1 MLKTID
7 AYMYAFG
14 EMRRKSAFWVPIAL
28 LYMILGSIREAF
40 PEDWIL
46 KGLIAIPETL
56 LYLGIV
62 SVSISAITNKDY
74 NFEDVILKPIIYC
87 KACIISMLAV
97 LLGCIVLLLP
107 TGFILIS
114 VHLTNIPLGS
124 LIMIPIFIVIFLMSV
139 FIFTKFFF
147 SQFYFFDNRTSI
159 MKSLK
164 ESWKNCTYKVSL
176 SILLSGVWFI
186 LLNFPLLII
195 DMALR
200 DFYLHSSYLIM
211 PVLQLSG
218 AHMYMQLQNRKA
230 KDRVEQ
236 DITVYQDDGVCR

>member
-1 MLKTID
+1 MLKTLD

-14 EMRRKSAFWVPIAL
+14 EMRRRSAFWIPIAL
-28 LYMILGSIREAF
+28 LYMILGSIRDVF

-56 LYLGIV
+56 LFIGIV
-62 SVSISAITNKDY
+62 SVSICAITNKDY

-87 KACIISMLAV
+87 KACILSMLAV

-114 VHLTNIPLGS
+114 IHLANIPLGS
-124 LIMIPIFIVIFLMSV
+124 LMMIPIFIALFLLSLFV
-139 FIFTKFFF
+139 FTKFFF
-147 SQFYFFDNRTSI
+147 SQFYFFDERTSI
-159 MKSLK
+159 MISLK

-176 SILLSGVWFI
+176 SILLSGGWFI
-186 LLNFPLLII
+186 LLNFPLLIV
-195 DMALR
+195 DMVLR

-218 AHMYMQLQNRKA
+218 AHMYMQLQNRKV
-230 KDRVEQ
+230 KDMVEQ
-236 DITVYQDDGVCR
+236 DIAVHQDDGFCG